1 MELQTFRSS
10 CTVCAPYLVNT
21 AAVWTRKF
29 SSAPLFVVIQLKI
42 YRTFVLGLYD
52 LNTVCHCQTSSFMT
66 TGEVAYAEQS
76 MAESHKD
83 KAIRSG
89 IGWEK

>member
-1 MELQTFRSS
+1 M
-10 CTVCAPYLVNT
+10 V
-21 AAVWTRKF
+21 
-29 SSAPLFVVIQLKI
+29 
-42 YRTFVLGLYD
+42 
-52 LNTVCHCQTSSFMT
+52 

-89 IGWEK
+89 IGWVTVVQT